1 MEEMIVCSAVKGT
14 INNIEEIVLGSRH
27 YDKAMRRQIEALV
40 QVHSIIGD
48 KFKEIEQGFY
58 TNRERFVN
66 RKEAMEIAIA
76 RKQIKRLV
84 GSQHVTDLAR
94 QDLYSENLY

>member
-1 MEEMIVCSAVKGT
+1 MEEMIVCSAVKGKV
-14 INNIEEIVLGSRH
+14 NNIEYVVLGSRH
-27 YDKAMRRQIEALV
+27 YDEAMHRQIEALV
-40 QVHSIIGD
+40 EAHSLIGG

-58 TNRERFVN
+58 TNKERLVS
-66 RKEAMEIAIA
+66 RKEAMKIAIA

-84 GSQHVTDLAR
+84 GSQHITDLAG

>member
-1 MEEMIVCSAVKGT
+1 MEEMIVCSAVKGK
-14 INNIEEIVLGSRH
+14 INNIEYIVLGSRH

-40 QVHSIIGD
+40 QAHSLISG

-66 RKEAMEIAIA
+66 RKETMEIAIA

-84 GSQHVTDLAR
+84 GSQHITDLAG

>member
-1 MEEMIVCSAVKGT
+1 MEEMIVCSAVKVT
-14 INNIEEIVLGSRH
+14 INNIEEIILGSRH
-27 YDKAMRRQIEALV
+27 YDKIMRNQIAALN
-40 QVHSIIGD
+40 QAYSIVGAT
-48 KFKEIEQGFY
+48 FKDVEQGFY

-84 GSQHVTDLAR
+84 GSQHVANLSE
-94 QDLYSENLY
+94 QELYSENLY

>member
-1 MEEMIVCSAVKGT
+1 MIVCSAVKGT

-27 YDKAMRRQIEALV
+27 YDKIMRKQITALN
-40 QVHSIIGD
+40 QAYSIIGAM
-48 KFKEIEQGFY
+48 FKDVEQGFY
-58 TNRERFVN
+58 TNKERFVN
-66 RKEAMEIAIA
+66 RKQAMEIAIA

-84 GSQHVTDLAR
+84 GSQHVTDLSV

>member
-1 MEEMIVCSAVKGT
+1 MEEIIICSAVKGT

-27 YDKAMRRQIEALV
+27 YDKIMRKQIAALN
-40 QVHSIIGD
+40 QAHSIIGAIFED
-48 KFKEIEQGFY
+48 VEHGFY

-76 RKQIKRLV
+76 RKQTKRLV
-84 GSQHVTDLAR
+84 GSQHIADLAG

>member
-1 MEEMIVCSAVKGT
+1 MEEIIVCSAVKGT

-27 YDKAMRRQIEALV
+27 YDKIMRKQIAALN
-40 QVHSIIGD
+40 QAYSIVGAT
-48 KFKEIEQGFY
+48 FKDMEQGFY

-84 GSQHVTDLAR
+84 GSQHVTDLAG
-94 QDLYSENLY
+94 QELYSENLY

>member
-1 MEEMIVCSAVKGT
+1 MEEMIVCSAVKVT
-14 INNIEEIVLGSRH
+14 INNIEEIILGSRH
-27 YDKAMRRQIEALV
+27 YDKIMRNQIAVLN
-40 QVHSIIGD
+40 QAYSIVGAT
-48 KFKEIEQGFY
+48 FKDVEQGFY

-84 GSQHVTDLAR
+84 GSQHVADLAG

>member
-14 INNIEEIVLGSRH
+14 INNIEEIVLGSRY
-27 YDKAMRRQIEALV
+27 YDKAMRNQISALNRAY
-40 QVHSIIGD
+40 SIIGAT
-48 KFKEIEQGFY
+48 FKDVEQGFY
-58 TNRERFVN
+58 TNKERFVN

-76 RKQIKRLV
+76 RKQIKCLV
-84 GSQHVTDLAR
+84 GSQHVTDLAG

>member
-1 MEEMIVCSAVKGT
+1 MRNQIAALNQAYSIVGT
-14 INNIEEIVLGSRH
+14 T
-27 YDKAMRRQIEALV
+27 
-40 QVHSIIGD
+40 
-48 KFKEIEQGFY
+48 FKDMEQGFY

-84 GSQHVTDLAR
+84 GSQHVTDLAG
-94 QDLYSENLY
+94 QYLYSENLY

>member
-1 MEEMIVCSAVKGT
+1 MEEMIVCSAVKGKV
-14 INNIEEIVLGSRH
+14 NNIEYVMLGSRH
-27 YDKAMRRQIEALV
+27 YDKAMQNQITTLNQAY
-40 QVHSIIGD
+40 SIVGAT
-48 KFKEIEQGFY
+48 FKEIEQGFY

-76 RKQIKRLV
+76 RKQIKRPV
-84 GSQHVTDLAR
+84 GSQHVTDLAG

>member
-1 MEEMIVCSAVKGT
+1 MEEMIVCSAVKVT
-14 INNIEEIVLGSRH
+14 INNIEEIILGSRH
-27 YDKAMRRQIEALV
+27 YDKIMRNQITALN
-40 QVHSIIGD
+40 QAYSIVGVTIKD
-48 KFKEIEQGFY
+48 VEQGFY

-84 GSQHVTDLAR
+84 GSQHVANLSE
-94 QDLYSENLY
+94 QELYSENLY

>member
-1 MEEMIVCSAVKGT
+1 MEEMIVCSTVKGKV
-14 INNIEEIVLGSRH
+14 NNIEYIVLGSRH
-27 YDKAMRRQIEALV
+27 YDKAMHRQIESLV
-40 QVHSIIGD
+40 QAHSLIGG

-58 TNRERFVN
+58 TNKERFVN

-84 GSQHVTDLAR
+84 VSQHVTDLAE

>member
-1 MEEMIVCSAVKGT
+1 MEEMIICSAVKGKV
-14 INNIEEIVLGSRH
+14 NNIEYIVLGSRH
-27 YDKAMRRQIEALV
+27 YDKAMRNQIAALN
-40 QVHSIIGD
+40 QAYSIVGAT
-48 KFKEIEQGFY
+48 FKDMEQGFY

-84 GSQHVTDLAR
+84 GSQHVTDLAG

>member
-1 MEEMIVCSAVKGT
+1 MIVCSAVKGT
-14 INNIEEIVLGSRH
+14 INNIEKIVLSSRH
-27 YDKAMRRQIEALV
+27 YDKIMRKQIAALN
-40 QVHSIIGD
+40 QAYSIVGAT
-48 KFKEIEQGFY
+48 FKDVEQGFY

-84 GSQHVTDLAR
+84 GSQHVTDLSE
-94 QDLYSENLY
+94 QELYSENLY

>member
-1 MEEMIVCSAVKGT
+1 MEEMIVCSAVKGKV
-14 INNIEEIVLGSRH
+14 NNIEYIVLGSRH
-27 YDKAMRRQIEALV
+27 YDKVMHCQIDALV
-40 QVHSIIGD
+40 QAHSTLGG

-58 TNRERFVN
+58 TNRERFVS

-84 GSQHVTDLAR
+84 GSQHVSDLAE
-94 QDLYSENLY
+94 QELYSENLY

>member
-1 MEEMIVCSAVKGT
+1 MEEMIICSAIKGT

-27 YDKAMRRQIEALV
+27 YDKAMRNQISTLNQAY
-40 QVHSIIGD
+40 SIIGST
-48 KFKEIEQGFY
+48 FKDVEQGFY
-58 TNRERFVN
+58 TNKERFVN

-84 GSQHVTDLAR
+84 GSQHVTDLAG
-94 QDLYSENLY
+94 QDLYS

>member
-14 INNIEEIVLGSRH
+14 INNIEEIILGSRH
-27 YDKAMRRQIEALV
+27 YYKIMQSQIVALN
-40 QVHSIIGD
+40 QAYSIIGAT
-48 KFKEIEQGFY
+48 FKDGEQGFY
-58 TNRERFVN
+58 TNKERFVN

-84 GSQHVTDLAR
+84 GSQHVTDLVG
-94 QDLYSENLY
+94 QELYSENLY